1 MVRGMEN
8 LEKFWEQTGEK
19 NAKIYIDDLSGIS
32 YIPFIGSGMSVP
44 FGFPDWSNFLSKV
57 IDNFLESSEKQ
68 TYIDLL
74 EKGNFQA
81 LKMIEYHLNRCQIHS
96 M

>member
-44 FGFPDWSNFLSKV
+44 FGFPD
-57 IDNFLESSEKQ
+57 
-68 TYIDLL
+68 
-74 EKGNFQA
+74 
-81 LKMIEYHLNRCQIHS
+81 
-96 M
+96 